1 MTGTI
6 HFLLPASDYDPTE
19 SGVPWLALR
28 EAGVDVCFATPDG
41 EPAFADR
48 RLTDDGFSVLSPFL
62 MTKRAPLD
70 DYRRMTDDP
79 AFRSPSRHD
88 EVVLG
93 DGDGI
98 FVPGGHAKGVRTLI
112 ESEPAQRLVADAMA
126 RDLPVGAICHG
137 VLLLARATDPATGR
151 SPLDGRRTT
160 ALTASMELAA
170 WNLTRAWLHDYYRTY
185 PETVEAEVTAAL
197 ARPSDFQT
205 GPRFSR
211 RDSADRLDRGFTVRD
226 GNYLSA
232 RWPGDCHRFGVEFA
246 AMVGE
251 HSRRPVAG
259 ATNVPSEQE

>member
-1 MTGTI
+1 VTPTI

-19 SGVPWLALR
+19 SALPRLALR
-28 EAGVDVCFATPDG
+28 DAGVEVAFATPDG
-41 EPAFADR
+41 APAFADR
-48 RLTDDGFSVLSPFL
+48 RLTDDGFSLLSPLL
-62 MTKRAPLD
+62 MTKRGPLEA
-70 DYRRMTDDP
+70 YRRMTGDP
-79 AFRSPSRHD
+79 AFLSPGRHD

-93 DGDGI
+93 DGDGV

-112 ESEPAQRLVADAMA
+112 ESEPVQRLAADAMV

-137 VLLLARATDPATGR
+137 VLLLARAVDPVTGR
-151 SPLDGRRTT
+151 SPLHGRRTT

-185 PETVEAEVTAAL
+185 SETVEAEVTAAL
-197 ARPSDFQT
+197 ADPSDFDS

-211 RDSADRLDRGFTVRD
+211 RDSPRRLDRGFTVRD

-232 RWPGDCHRFGVEFA
+232 RWPGDCHRFAVEFA
-246 AMVGE
+246 ALVGE

-259 ATNVPSEQE
+259 ATILPPEQE